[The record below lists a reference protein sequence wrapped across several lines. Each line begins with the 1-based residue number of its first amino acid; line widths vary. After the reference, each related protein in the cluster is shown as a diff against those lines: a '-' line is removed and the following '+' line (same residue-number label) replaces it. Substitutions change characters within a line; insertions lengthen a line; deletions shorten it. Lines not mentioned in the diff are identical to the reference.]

1 MKTQST
7 SQIGSRIKDLI
18 IQLELNQTSF
28 AESIG
33 VSQNA
38 IFKTISGQTTPRFSF
53 IDTILKTYP
62 NINRDWLLEGKGEM
76 FNTSTPKPTPE
87 DSYLQTYLKQLE
99 EKFEKLLNQKDK
111 LIESQQ
117 YLIEH
122 LSGQLGKLDGVVEEA
137 KVILLW
143 GEKEEIGQSA

>member
-1 MKTQST
+1 MDKQS
-7 SQIGSRIKDLI
+7 SEIGTRIKELI
-18 IQLELNQTSF
+18 FKLGLNQTSF
-28 AESIG
+28 AKSVG

-38 IFKTISGQTTPRFSF
+38 IFNTISGDSTPRFKLLSS
-53 IDTILKTYP
+53 ILEAYP
-62 NINRDWLLEGKGEM
+62 SVSRDWLLEGKGEM
-76 FNTSTPKPTPE
+76 FIASTSQPTSDE
-87 DSYLQTYLKQLE
+87 GYLQTYLRQLE

-122 LSGQLGKLDGVVEEA
+122 LSGQLGKLDGVIEEA